1 MLVKYLRG
9 KNEVIFSLHNMY
21 QNKLQI
27 VKRDKGIT
35 KNDKQSEVMQMPS
48 DLNIINTT

>member
-9 KNEVIFSLHNMY
+9 TMRLFFSLHNMY

-27 VKRDKGIT
+27 VKRDKGIM
-35 KNDKQSEVMQMPS
+35 KNDKQNEVMQMPS
-48 DLNIINTT
+48 DLHIINMT